1 MASSLAATAQARNF
15 LRFGGQPRRQV
26 DIWHGQRPGS
36 TTAVIPRAWDP
47 VIRSAANGSHALHC
61 YNRAF
66 IPTVKAYSSVDL
78 GGAGACTYNGCR
90 NFVVVRDRVFPA
102 RFISFLDS
110 LGVDPCKDGEVC
122 HNALLAPGQHDYG
135 GWFHFVGSLDRTGD
149 FAPVDFG
156 DGFTAWLSRRGAP
169 ALPALKDLPLVQLE
183 FHATHV
189 PWGLSEPEA
198 M

>member
-1 MASSLAATAQARNF
+1 VSNLGEWLYTA
-15 LRFGGQPRRQV
+15 
-26 DIWHGQRPGS
+26 D
-36 TTAVIPRAWDP
+36 
-47 VIRSAANGSHALHC
+47 RSA
-61 YNRAF
+61 
-66 IPTVKAYSSVDL
+66 TVKAYSSVDL
-78 GGAGACTYNGCR
+78 GGAEGCTCNGCR

-110 LGVDPCKDGEVC
+110 LGVDPCKDGEVY
-122 HNALLAPGQHDYG
+122 HNALIAPGQHDYG

-156 DGFTAWLSRRGAP
+156 DGFTAWLCRRGAP